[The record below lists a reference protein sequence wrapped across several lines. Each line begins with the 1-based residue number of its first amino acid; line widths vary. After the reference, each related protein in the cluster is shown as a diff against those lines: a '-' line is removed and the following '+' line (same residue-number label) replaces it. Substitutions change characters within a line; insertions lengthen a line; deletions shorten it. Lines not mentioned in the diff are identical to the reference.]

1 MSAAWQWLRLSFRLQ
16 RWEVLAAAAG
26 VAVLTVGM
34 LWFAWQ
40 LRALVAAAPQCA
52 DPSTF
57 VAGCERAGQ
66 QMQEI
71 SAWATRSTYLSY
83 GAPFGMGL
91 LLGVPLVARELEGR
105 TAPIAWTLSRSRAA
119 WLGRRVAF
127 AALIVVTLL
136 VVVAVAGE
144 VLAAAVVPD
153 AKLGE
158 DFTWYG
164 RRGPLLVARGLAALG
179 IGVVA
184 GALVGRTLPGLLTA
198 AFASVLIFT
207 GVSLV
212 MDRWNESDA
221 IVAQAYGVDRSGAY
235 VERASVGLFLGQR
248 VELASGELVTWD
260 EMGARG
266 LNVEAIDGEDG
277 ALYANVDDLTRGEDV
292 IGWDRELL
300 VPGRLYPQVV
310 LRESGVLGALTLT
323 ALAAGL
329 IVVRRRRPG

>member
-144 VLAAAVVPD
+144 ILAAAVVPD

-184 GALVGRTLPGLLTA
+184 GALVGRTLPGLLAA

-212 MDRWNESDA
+212 MDRWNATDA
-221 IVAQAYGVDRSGAY
+221 VAQAYGVDRGGGLLLGA
-235 VERASVGLFLGQR
+235 R
-248 VELASGELVTWD
+248 VELASGELVSWD
-260 EMGARG
+260 EMTARG
-266 LNVEAIDGEDG
+266 LNVEVVGMNGD
-277 ALYANVDDLTRGEDV
+277 LYANADALGRGEDA

-300 VPGRLYPQVV
+300 VPGRLYPVV
-310 LRESGVLGALTLT
+310 VARESAVLGALTLV
-323 ALAAGL
+323 ALMAGL